1 MNITVYLGANPGN
14 DPALVRA
21 VRELGAWIGESG
33 HALVYGGSKSGLMG
47 ELAESVLLAGGE
59 VTGVE
64 PQFFVDA
71 GFVYDAITRLIVTR
85 DMSERKAKMIALGD
99 AFIAFPG
106 GTGTLEEIA
115 EVMSKV
121 SLKHLDAPCILY
133 NLNGYYDPLK
143 AQLERMI
150 ALDLS
155 SREKQA
161 GIWFADS
168 LDQIRGILE
177 GEGKRLSA
185 ATLLRRLTGG
195 ITPAE
200 RAALESGEE
209 LVISRYNRETLL
221 RMLNTDVSRYTHCV
235 DPAEVEAMR
244 SALQGFLDRHMPDRP
259 EGHRWIM
266 LSCIFLAF
274 VAREPLH
281 PQPVVGWQRRQGAC
295 ICPAREVSAD
305 SLCRWCVC
313 RGEA

>member
-47 ELAESVLLAGGE
+47 ELAQSVLLAGGE

-121 SLKHLDAPCILY
+121 SLKHLHAPCILY

-161 GIWFADS
+161 GIRFADS

-177 GEGKRLSA
+177 GEGKRLGA

-200 RAALESGEE
+200 RAALERGEG

-221 RMLNTDVSRYTHCV
+221 RMLETGAAQYTHCV